1 VLAARKEE
9 AMIAV
14 GSHASRP
21 AARSSPQRREGSA
34 TSTALREILFASDLS
49 PASDRAFEHARLL
62 AERFRARLS
71 LYHAIEVDDD
81 TRDLNGAA
89 GQAGEVWRR
98 VELAARAHL
107 DRQLLG
113 GSLASEIRLERS
125 TAVGRSL
132 VALILAARPDLT
144 VMATHGRGGLA
155 HLVLGSVTETVL
167 RRSQAPVLC
176 VPQPAHGPAL
186 PYRRVLVPTDLS
198 AASRRAFPLAAQLAR
213 GFGAE
218 VLAVHAVELHTL
230 SGATDA
236 LRVLTACEEALL
248 AFLQPA
254 FSGLR
259 ILPRVQLGPPWD
271 RITQTALDDRA
282 DVIVMTAASPKGTAE
297 RVLGSQVERVVRTAP
312 CPVLVT

>member
-1 VLAARKEE
+1 
-9 AMIAV
+9 MIAV
-14 GSHASRP
+14 GSQAGRP
-21 AARSSPQRREGSA
+21 AARSAPLRRESSA

-62 AERFRARLS
+62 AERFRAKLS
-71 LYHAIEVDDD
+71 LYHAIEVDDA
-81 TRDLNGAA
+81 RDVTDGP

-125 TAVGRSL
+125 TAVGGSL
-132 VALILAARPDLT
+132 VAFIRAARPDLT

-167 RRSQAPVLC
+167 RRTQAPVLC
-176 VPQPAHGPAL
+176 VRQPAHGPAL

-230 SGATDA
+230 SGVTDA
-236 LRVLTACEEALL
+236 LRVLAACEEALL
-248 AFLQPA
+248 AFLQPD

-259 ILPRVQLGPPWD
+259 VVPRVQLGPAWD

-282 DVIVMTAASPKGTAE
+282 DVIVMTAAGPQGMTDRA
-297 RVLGSQVERVVRTAP
+297 LGSQLERVVRTAP